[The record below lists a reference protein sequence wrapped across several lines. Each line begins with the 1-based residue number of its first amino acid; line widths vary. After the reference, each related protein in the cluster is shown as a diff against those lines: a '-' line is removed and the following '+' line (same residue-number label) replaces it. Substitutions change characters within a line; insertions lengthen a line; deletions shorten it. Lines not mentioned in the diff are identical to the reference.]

1 MCPVAAAPAAAP
13 WPRDRRRFRLGD
25 GRRGL
30 LDHPSRSWLSARSWM
45 RTDIAHGLSRGGLR
59 GRGIGS
65 GLAEKDL
72 PDAGSTENLASRALD
87 LDASRNHNVGPV
99 GNTD

>member
-30 LDHPSRSWLSARSWM
+30 LDRPPRSWLSTRSWT
-45 RTDIAHGLSRGGLR
+45 RIDIARGLSRGGLR

-65 GLAEKDL
+65 GLAEEDL
-72 PDAGSTENLASRALD
+72 ADVGSAENLASRARD
-87 LDASRNHNVGPV
+87 LDSSRNQTLGPV
-99 GNTD
+99 GHA